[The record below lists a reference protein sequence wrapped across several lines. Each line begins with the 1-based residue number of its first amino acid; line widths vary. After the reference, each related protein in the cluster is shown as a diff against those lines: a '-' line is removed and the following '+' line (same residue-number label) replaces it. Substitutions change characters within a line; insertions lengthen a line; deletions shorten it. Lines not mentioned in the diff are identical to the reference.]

1 MTRRRSAILFFV
13 FLAMLFLPGN
23 LAAAE
28 AGAIRIQGPPA
39 VGLLPLLWLEEE
51 GLLDAV
57 DLEIFISQDHQRGI
71 ALVASGDLDFLVTGV
86 NVGAK
91 AYNRGVDLQ
100 LVNTNTWGIDYLL
113 TAGFAPE
120 GWADLEGRTLCL
132 PLQGGPLDFLARYL
146 LVQNGAEPGRVEFI
160 YLPSNNGARTF
171 QLGRVDAIILPEP
184 LVTITLN
191 SFPEAHLSFDMQ
203 KEWGKLH
210 GDERIPFVGLFVR
223 GSFAREQP
231 ELTAQIARLYREG
244 VEWVQ
249 AHPLE
254 ASALAERHFGQNAAI
269 FRQSLDRIHFQVYPR
284 EEARDLIELF
294 FGEIMDFFPEMI
306 GGQLPDDSFY
316 F

>member
-1 MTRRRSAILFFV
+1 MIRRRSAILFFRV
-13 FLAMLFLPGN
+13 PCHAFPAGEPGCCRGRRDPHP
-23 LAAAE
+23 
-28 AGAIRIQGPPA
+28 GAPRGGA
-39 VGLLPLLWLEEE
+39 SALLWLEEE

-120 GWADLEGRTLCL
+120 GWADLEGRTLLPAPAGGTVGLPGPLPSGAKRGGAWQGGVCL
-132 PLQGGPLDFLARYL
+132 PSLQQWGQNLPAGPGGCHHPA
-146 LVQNGAEPGRVEFI
+146 GA
-160 YLPSNNGARTF
+160 
-171 QLGRVDAIILPEP
+171 

-249 AHPLE
+249 AHPWKPPPWRSGI
-254 ASALAERHFGQNAAI
+254 SAECGDFPAVTGPHPLPGLSPGGGPGPYRTVLRRNHGFLPRDDRWSAA
-269 FRQSLDRIHFQVYPR
+269 R
-284 EEARDLIELF
+284 
-294 FGEIMDFFPEMI
+294 
-306 GGQLPDDSFY
+306 
-316 F
+316 